1 MGDVISVRQKSKSL
15 EAIMTS
21 MSKNA
26 NVIEWLDWDTQSMQ
40 GKLIN
45 IPNRDQIPENIK
57 EQLIVELY
65 SK

>member
-1 MGDVISVRQKSKSL
+1 MGDIVSVRQKSKSL
-15 EAIMTS
+15 EAIS
-21 MSKNA
+21 DSLAKNT
-26 NVIEWLDWDTQSMQ
+26 NVLDWLSWDINAMQ

-45 IPNRDQIPENIK
+45 VPTRDQIPENIQ